1 MTTPDADD
9 ASPSPEYSGDQDGAD
24 MADQN
29 DLRASS
35 EASPNTTPSIM
46 SKANAKD
53 PLRPRRKK
61 ARRACFACQRAHLT
75 CGDERPCSRC
85 VKRGLQDACQD
96 GVRKK
101 AKYLHDTPN
110 EALMPGVG
118 GHYPH
123 INGNQTST
131 TGQVSLPD
139 TPVSAQRGT
148 FFAQPQPG
156 NFNMYQQPPQHGQLP
171 QHIPEGP
178 PIGSFNGQQTP
189 ISPTFG
195 QNPQQSPPIQ
205 TIPNSQVS
213 QANASQMHN
222 FGGPLFDPSDPALFN
237 FDIASLNFGNH
248 YGALEFGMLG
258 HMSSGAADTPP
269 SDNNLMNPLNQAA
282 NMYGPQMSGGYAEN
296 AAASVMAPG
305 ALPYQTDGLS
315 NSDWQNSQSR
325 HNSIAQ
331 IQTPH
336 NTPMSAN
343 LDNIQRH
350 DSTTGLPHAYAIGQG
365 PSSLSTSSP
374 ASNAA
379 DLGSNFDNGPMSP
392 ATFFVNPNGA
402 QRPSHQNYTR
412 QQIQQAQQHQQPHQQ
427 PAQSPSQSRQS
438 VALQPI
444 QSNAMTRKRRRDTN
458 YIYEGIKKP
467 YPYSM
472 SFHRV
477 MGDVATRISKDK
489 QARIGKAMATFR
501 PSFVACSKELDEND
515 LIFSEKN
522 LQRQLLTL
530 EDSIDHLGTP
540 TLVLRRTGE
549 VVALGKEFTILTGWP
564 REVLLGK
571 NPNLNVNWG
580 NSPNASGSSTRMT
593 RSPYILPGK
602 NPDDED
608 NGPRPVSIVELMD
621 EDSVVQFYEDY
632 ATMAFEDSRGSK
644 SRCVNFL
651 KYRTKEDMMRF
662 EELAK
667 HDEKNGNGNG
677 HSGGGKGETVVKTEN
692 AIHNEAGMYKLG
704 QKEGMVKCMCVWHIR
719 RDNFD
724 MPMLI
729 VMNILPWI

>member
-1 MTTPDADD
+1 M
-9 ASPSPEYSGDQDGAD
+9 
-24 MADQN
+24 
-29 DLRASS
+29 
-35 EASPNTTPSIM
+35 
-46 SKANAKD
+46 
-53 PLRPRRKK
+53 
-61 ARRACFACQRAHLT
+61 
-75 CGDERPCSRC
+75 
-85 VKRGLQDACQD
+85 D

-118 GHYPH
+118 GNYTH
-123 INGNQTST
+123 INGNQASG
-131 TGQVSLPD
+131 TGQVSLPN
-139 TPVSAQRGT
+139 TPVSAQQGT

-156 NFNMYQQPPQHGQLP
+156 NFSMYQQPPHGQLP
-171 QHIPEGP
+171 QHMPEGP
-178 PIGSFNGQQTP
+178 PISSYNGQQAP
-189 ISPTFG
+189 LSPTYG
-195 QNPQQSPPIQ
+195 QNPSQQTPPLQ
-205 TIPNSQVS
+205 TIPSSQVS
-213 QANASQMHN
+213 QANVPQMQN

-269 SDNNLMNPLNQAA
+269 SDSNLLNPLNQAA
-282 NMYGPQMSGGYAEN
+282 NMYGTQMPAGYTDNN
-296 AAASVMAPG
+296 AVQVMAAG
-305 ALPYQTDGLS
+305 MQYGSDGIPS
-315 NSDWQNSQSR
+315 SDWQTSQSR

-331 IQTPH
+331 VQTPH
-336 NTPMSAN
+336 NTPMSTN
-343 LDNIQRH
+343 LDNIQRT
-350 DSTTGLPHAYAIGQG
+350 DTTGLPHAYAIGQG

-374 ASNAA
+374 ASTGA
-379 DLGSNFDNGPMSP
+379 DLSSSFDNGPMSP
-392 ATFFVNPNGA
+392 ATFFVNSNNPQPPAHQPQPNY
-402 QRPSHQNYTR
+402 RR
-412 QQIQQAQQHQQPHQQ
+412 QQIQQQHQQQHHHS
-427 PAQSPSQSRQS
+427 AQSPAQSRQS

-564 REVLLGK
+564 RDVLLGK
-571 NPNLNVNWG
+571 EANLNVNWG
-580 NSPNASGSSTRMT
+580 NSGSANSSGNSSRMT
-593 RSPYILPGK
+593 RSPYVLTGK

-608 NGPRPVSIVELMD
+608 TGPRPVSIVELMD

-644 SRCVNFL
+644 SRCVNFV
-651 KYRTKEDMMRF
+651 KYGTKEDMARV
-662 EELAK
+662 EELGK
-667 HDEKNGNGNG
+667 LEEKNGNGNG
-677 HSGGGKGETVVKTEN
+677 VGVKGESMAKTEN
-692 AIHNEAGMYKLG
+692 AIHSEAGMYRLG

-729 VMNILPWI
+729 VMNVSLRFYLYCISHANLRAQILPWI

>member
-1 MTTPDADD
+1 LFNL
-9 ASPSPEYSGDQDGAD
+9 SI
-24 MADQN
+24 N
-29 DLRASS
+29 I
-35 EASPNTTPSIM
+35 NIWNHPSILILAEPVTD
-46 SKANAKD
+46 KH
-53 PLRPRRKK
+53 P
-61 ARRACFACQRAHLT
+61 
-75 CGDERPCSRC
+75 GDERPCNRC
-85 VKRGLQDACQD
+85 VKRGLQDGCMD

-118 GHYPH
+118 GNYPR
-123 INGNQTST
+123 INGNQASAS
-131 TGQVSLPD
+131 GQVSVPN
-139 TPVSAQRGT
+139 TPVSAPQGT

-156 NFNMYQQPPQHGQLP
+156 NFNMFQQPGQMP
-171 QHIPEGP
+171 PHMPEGP
-178 PIGSFNGQQTP
+178 PINNFNGQQTP
-189 ISPTFG
+189 ISPSYG
-195 QNPQQSPPIQ
+195 QNQPQQTPPMQPISS
-205 TIPNSQVS
+205 SQVS
-213 QANASQMHN
+213 QGNVSQMPN

-269 SDNNLMNPLNQAA
+269 SDNSLLNPLNQAA
-282 NMYGPQMSGGYAEN
+282 NMYGPHSGGYNEN
-296 AAASVMAPG
+296 AVVIAPG
-305 ALPYQTDGLS
+305 MQYGSDGLPS
-315 NSDWQNSQSR
+315 QDWHNSQSR
-325 HNSIAQ
+325 HNSLAQ

-336 NTPMSAN
+336 NTPMSTN
-343 LDNIQRH
+343 LDAQPRH
-350 DSTTGLPHAYAIGQG
+350 DSNNLPHAYAIGQG
-365 PSSLSTSSP
+365 PSNLSTPSP
-374 ASNAA
+374 ASTGA
-379 DLGSNFDNGPMSP
+379 DINSSFDNGPMSP
-392 ATFFVNPNGA
+392 ATFFVNSNGP
-402 QRPSHQNYTR
+402 QRPSQSQQSGYTR
-412 QQIQQAQQHQQPHQQ
+412 QQMQQAQQQQQYQH
-427 PAQSPSQSRQS
+427 PAQSPNQSRQS
-438 VALQPI
+438 VALQPV
-444 QSNAMTRKRRRDTN
+444 QNNAMTRKRRRDTN

-564 REVLLGK
+564 RDVLLGK
-571 NPNLNVNWG
+571 DTNLNVNWG
-580 NSPNASGSSTRMT
+580 NSSSPNASGSSSRMT
-593 RSPYILPGK
+593 RSPYILPSK
-602 NPDDED
+602 NPDEED
-608 NGPRPVSIVELMD
+608 TGPRPVSIVELMD

-644 SRCVNFL
+644 NRCVNFL
-651 KYRTKEDMMRF
+651 KYRTKEDMSRF
-662 EELAK
+662 EELSK
-667 HDEKNGNGNG
+667 HDEQTGNGNGNG
-677 HSGGGKGETVVKTEN
+677 NGVGGKGEPVVKTEN

-724 MPMLI
+724 MPMLL
-729 VMNILPWI
+729 VMNVSLL